1 MTTTYVINSTREA
14 AIYGFKTGDFREADR
29 LEAVNLEAVREMIR
43 DLLTG
48 AVDLIRLE
56 AVPADPSRPYNVRLL
71 TRSIRRPEAVQ
82 MTSVCVYPG
91 GLEVPNFHKSAR
103 MDQPREV
110 MDFCQEMTA
119 GTYTGAV
126 L

>member
-14 AIYGFKTGDFREADR
+14 AIYGFKTGDFSEADR
-29 LEAVNLEAVREMIR
+29 LADANTEAVREMVR

-56 AVPADPSRPYNVRLL
+56 AVPADPSRPYNARLL

-82 MTSVCVYPG
+82 MTSICVYPS
-91 GLEVPNFHKSAR
+91 GLEVPNFHKSVR

-110 MDFCQEMTA
+110 RDFCQEMTA
-119 GTYTGAV
+119 GTYTGAA

>member
-1 MTTTYVINSTREA
+1 MMTTYTIESVREA
-14 AIYGFKTGDFREADR
+14 AIYGFKTGDFSEADR
-29 LEAVNLEAVREMIR
+29 LEAVNMEAVRAMVR
-43 DLLTG
+43 DLLTR
-48 AVDLIRLE
+48 AVDYIRLE

-71 TRSIRRPEAVQ
+71 TRSVRRSGAVQ
-82 MTSVCVYPG
+82 MTSICIYPS
-91 GLEVPNFHKSAR
+91 GLEVPNFHKSVR

-110 MDFCQEMTA
+110 RDFCQEMTA

>member
-14 AIYGFKTGDFREADR
+14 AIYGFKTGDFSEADR
-29 LEAVNLEAVREMIR
+29 LAAVNLEAVREMVR

-48 AVDLIRLE
+48 AVDLIQLE

-71 TRSIRRPEAVQ
+71 TRSVRRSGAVQ
-82 MTSVCVYPG
+82 MTSICVYPS
-91 GLEVPNFHKSAR
+91 GLEVPNYHKSVR

-110 MDFCQEMTA
+110 QDFCQEMTA